1 MTVELKNERGFPE
14 KYYARH
20 MESGLC
26 GYEAETILVDG
37 EAMKA
42 MAASF
47 NNKPV
52 YVGHQDVDV
61 ENLRTTADGYVTKC
75 FYNELDGWL
84 WAEMIIISD
93 AAKDAIA
100 KGWSVSNAYRPSE
113 FARGGQHH
121 NVDFHRKILNAVFT
135 HLAIVPDPRY
145 EGAKIFTEADYKAY
159 CETKRAEIEEL
170 KNSKQ
175 RGVTKMFKKI
185 FKTEQ
190 KEITNAA
197 DLEGATVELND
208 GTTVTLAD
216 MIEAVELRNAKMK
229 KNAEGA
235 DKEKDGDKEKAN
247 KKMKLNSDT
256 EVDVGGEK
264 MPLSDLMNRYSNAMK
279 ENAAEEEDKK
289 KKEDEEK
296 KNAEEKKKEED
307 EKANSKHFAELKNAR
322 EKAASAVKVVDTSID
337 QMQRGKDLY
346 GSSK

>member
-1 MTVELKNERGFPE
+1 
-14 KYYARH
+14 
-20 MESGLC
+20 
-26 GYEAETILVDG
+26 
-37 EAMKA
+37 
-42 MAASF
+42 
-47 NNKPV
+47 
-52 YVGHQDVDV
+52 
-61 ENLRTTADGYVTKC
+61 
-75 FYNELDGWL
+75 
-84 WAEMIIISD
+84 
-93 AAKDAIA
+93 
-100 KGWSVSNAYRPSE
+100 
-113 FARGGQHH
+113 
-121 NVDFHRKILNAVFT
+121 
-135 HLAIVPDPRY
+135 
-145 EGAKIFTEADYKAY
+145 
-159 CETKRAEIEEL
+159 
-170 KNSKQ
+170 
-175 RGVTKMFKKI
+175 MFKKI